1 MCTAKTT
8 SSNIQL
14 KQHKSKCL
22 SVFLQTINVWAWKG
36 VMDVGIWCKKLSLC
50 KDLQE
55 WWCFSPAPC
64 NRDCHCTADN
74 SIVNWQQ
81 SCWSSCTVV
90 FKLTYTDS
98 VNNASTVFPSTTS
111 LEVTRCV
118 SWSMLTGDDADTSH
132 LCVCLLHARI
142 NDVNLL
148 LPFMGEITLL
158 NQMADRNYCI
168 PSTLTFPPDNVSAR
182 VVIDVT

>member
-8 SSNIQL
+8 SSNIKL

-22 SVFLQTINVWAWKG
+22 SVFLQTINMWAWKG
-36 VMDVGIWCKKLSLC
+36 VMDVGIGCKKLSLC

-81 SCWSSCTVV
+81 TCWSSCTVV
-90 FKLTYTDS
+90 FKLTYRLCKLCQYS
-98 VNNASTVFPSTTS
+98 LPFYNQSGGYKMCIMVNANRWWCRHFTPLCLPAS
-111 LEVTRCV
+111 CK
-118 SWSMLTGDDADTSH
+118 
-132 LCVCLLHARI
+132 
-142 NDVNLL
+142 NVNLL

-168 PSTLTFPPDNVSAR
+168 PSTLTFPPDNASAR
-182 VVIDVT
+182 VVM